1 MIMENVKTKRL
12 CAKQSLPRWR
22 KWYQVIALIV
32 ELGPGQNMSRK
43 VSEKDVQ
50 KGRGNHIF
58 SPPRIKVGEQRTSL
72 GQLLFRS
79 HFFLLNLHFPEY

>member
-1 MIMENVKTKRL
+1 MENVKTKRL

-32 ELGPGQNMSRK
+32 ELGPGQNITRK
-43 VSEKDVQ
+43 VSEKDVKRQ

-58 SPPRIKVGEQRTSL
+58 SPPRIKVGEQRTSPE
-72 GQLLFRS
+72 QLLFRS
-79 HFFLLNLHFPEY
+79 HFSLLNLPFPEY